1 MPIFPF
7 ENDIHRV
14 LGQGII
20 HPTNFSQFIYRKSSQ
35 IFMAK
40 KKKKRGLPHL
50 SRSTTFENRPPY
62 SLNHQCTTF
71 KM

>member
-40 KKKKRGLPHL
+40 KKEEMGSASPLPIYD
-50 SRSTTFENRPPY
+50 F
-62 SLNHQCTTF
+62 
-71 KM
+71 